1 MYDIKLYV
9 LFNMVDLNFINQN
22 INKSILNSFITDK
35 IESENFILEK
45 DLKNKFWQLKSK
57 NEPMYNI
64 LSIDTVDMV
73 TKFAKKLIDC
83 DFNSILISGL
93 GLGIIPYLCQEK
105 TEIVDVVEIEDEVIS
120 IVNKLGHLKKNVRI
134 FNEDINNFV
143 PSIKYDIILF
153 DHWMVSTTKK
163 EIDLLNYKFSN
174 FLNGTGF
181 ITVPVYE
188 QCKKD

>member
-1 MYDIKLYV
+1 MIDI
-9 LFNMVDLNFINQN
+9 NFINEN
-22 INKSILNSFITDK
+22 SNKSLLDSIIKNK

-45 DLKNKFWQLKSK
+45 NLKSQFWQLKSK
-57 NEPMYNI
+57 RESMYNI

-73 TKFAKKLIDC
+73 TKYAKKLINNN
-83 DFNSILISGL
+83 FNSILISGL
-93 GLGIIPYLCQEK
+93 GLGIIPYLCQDQ
-105 TEIVDVVEIEDEVIS
+105 TEIVDVIEIKNEVINLTS
-120 IVNKLGHLKKNVRI
+120 GIGHLKSNVKI

-153 DHWMVSTTKK
+153 DHWMVSTTEK

>member
-1 MYDIKLYV
+1 
-9 LFNMVDLNFINQN
+9 MVDLNFINQN